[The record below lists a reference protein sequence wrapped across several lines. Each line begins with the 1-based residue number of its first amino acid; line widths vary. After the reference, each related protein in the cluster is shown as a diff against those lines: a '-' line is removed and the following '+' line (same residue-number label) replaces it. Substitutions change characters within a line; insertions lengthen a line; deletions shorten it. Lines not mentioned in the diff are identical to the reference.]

1 MNTHFRTM
9 LRRGSRLMFCA
20 TLLSLII
27 FLNSCQKEQ
36 AFNQSNRN
44 ASDLSNAKA
53 NIIVHAGESI
63 QAAVDAA
70 QPGWLIKIEP
80 GTYSESITINKGGIK
95 LVGIVQ
101 GANGV
106 IIQNPGDEEDGIV
119 VGDAGDGF
127 SLSYVTVKNFE
138 ENGVLLDSV
147 DNFSI
152 SHVTAT
158 NNGEYG
164 IFPVH
169 SSHGVIDHCT
179 ASGHTDTGIY
189 VGQSTDVNME
199 SNTATENVNGLEV
212 ENSSDIDVVNN
223 QSYDNVCGILIDLL
237 PGKDIKT
244 SNNVHVEHN
253 HVYKNN
259 HINFGEIGSLESFVP
274 SGLGILVLGTDG
286 TTVEDNAVNGNN
298 FSGITVFSTLVL
310 AVLADIPP
318 ENFADIEP
326 NPDGTIIRENILN
339 RNGLEPPVLDIPL
352 PGVDLLW
359 DGSGINNCWKDNTFK
374 TSAPDPLPT
383 CN

>member
-1 MNTHFRTM
+1 MNAIKKDMPQHI
-9 LRRGSRLMFCA
+9 SS
-20 TLLSLII
+20 LLFFTCLCFAII
-27 FLNSCQKEQ
+27 FINGCKKEQ
-36 AFNQSNRN
+36 VSSQLQS
-44 ASDLSNAKA
+44 SDANDLKA
-53 NIIVHAGESI
+53 NIIVHSGESI
-63 QAAVDAA
+63 QAAIDAA
-70 QPGWLIKIEP
+70 QPNWVIKIEP
-80 GTYSESITINKGGIK
+80 GTYSESLTVNKAGIK
-95 LVGIVQ
+95 LIGIS
-101 GANGV
+101 GGLPI
-106 IIQNPGDEEDGIV
+106 IIQNPGTEEDGIS

-127 SLSYVTVKNFE
+127 MLKNVTVQNFE
-138 ENGVLLDSV
+138 ENGVVLDSV
-147 DNFSI
+147 DNFTI
-152 SHVTAT
+152 SNVNAL

-169 SSHGVIDHCT
+169 SQHGTIDHCFV
-179 ASGHTDTGIY
+179 SGHSDTGIY
-189 VGQSTDVNME
+189 VGQSSDVTMSYNIA
-199 SNTATENVNGLEV
+199 TANVNGLEV

-253 HVYKNN
+253 HVFKNN